1 MRIAITSVALVCASV
16 AHASPYRDTHGV
28 LERIDNGHATLTF
41 VIRTESR
48 EPTEVAH
55 VIELPVGMTP
65 TSLSVSIGDGQPTT
79 STAFRPHA
87 GKGWYDALVA
97 SRKDRALLE
106 YVDPNRAALRVFP
119 VRRGAHATVVV
130 ELTATPLAQANDL
143 ERLEPDRL
151 FVAGSLGRDTFRVS
165 TAGDEGLGEL

>member
-55 VIELPVGMTP
+55 VIDAMMTEA
-65 TSLSVSIGDGQPTT
+65 TT
-79 STAFRPHA
+79 T
-87 GKGWYDALVA
+87 
-97 SRKDRALLE
+97 DRA
-106 YVDPNRAALRVFP
+106 
-119 VRRGAHATVVV
+119 TV
-130 ELTATPLAQANDL
+130 ELLAEAQA
-143 ERLEPDRL
+143 RIAAI
-151 FVAGSLGRDTFRVS
+151 VA
-165 TAGDEGLGEL
+165 